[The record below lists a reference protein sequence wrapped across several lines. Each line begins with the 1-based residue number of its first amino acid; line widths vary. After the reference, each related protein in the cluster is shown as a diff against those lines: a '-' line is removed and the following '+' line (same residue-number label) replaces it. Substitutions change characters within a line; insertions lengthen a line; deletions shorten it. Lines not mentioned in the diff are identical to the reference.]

1 MKQPVQNLCDLR
13 KLGPLRQNRA
23 VDHQHG
29 QAQRPRRVQLG
40 ARARAACVL
49 GYDQLRA
56 VALHQ
61 RPVVSFG
68 KRPSGNDNLCVRQ
81 GHSVGVIHQTQQVA
95 VLGLGGKVFK
105 VHTANG
111 EENAP
116 GFAGQRVDSRCNV
129 LDAIPV
135 VAGLRCPRRAGQRGQ
150 WRPHRGACFNRVPA
164 HPGRKWMG
172 RVHDMG
178 DGVLMDI
185 GGQTFRT
192 AETANPYR
200 QGLRTRVFD
209 PSSVGIHSR
218 NPLFRNSFGQR
229 IGLGRAAKDQEVCHV

>member
-1 MKQPVQNLCDLR
+1 MKQPVQNLSDLR
-13 KLGPLRQNRA
+13 KFGPLRQNWA
-23 VDHQHG
+23 IDHQHR
-29 QAQRPRRVQLG
+29 QAQRPRRIQLG
-40 ARARAACVL
+40 ARPRAACVL
-49 GYDQLRA
+49 GHDQLRPM
-56 VALHQ
+56 VLHQ

-68 KRPSGNDNLCVRQ
+68 KRPSGGDHLCVRQ
-81 GHSVGVIHQTQQVA
+81 GQSVGLIHKAQQVT
-95 VLGLGGKVFK
+95 VLRLGRKIFK
-105 VHTANG
+105 MHSANCK
-111 EENAP
+111 EDTLSI
-116 GFAGQRVDSRCNV
+116 AGQCVDGGSDIGHV
-129 LDAIPV
+129 MPDI
-135 VAGLRCPRRAGQRGQ
+135 AGLRHPGRAGQRCQ
-150 WRPHRGACFNRVPA
+150 WRPRRGARLNRVPA

-178 DGVLMDI
+178 DGIVTDI

-229 IGLGRAAKDQEVCHV
+229 IGLGRSAKDQEVCHV